1 VNQTQNQAQTQTL
14 FPFAT
19 DTDSVGAA
27 RRMAVPASPEH
38 YDELL
43 DAEGS
48 LRPVWRRFFG
58 QLGMSG
64 LGDLARREQMLLG
77 QVREHGVTY
86 NVYSDENGAARR
98 WSLDLLPFI
107 IDEPDW
113 KVIESA
119 VRQRTAVLSAI
130 MHDIYGA
137 QTLLREGLLPP
148 ALVLGS
154 PGYVRALHGVKPPGG
169 IFLHVVAFDLARGPD
184 GRWWVLGHRTQAP
197 SGLGYALENRL
208 TVARLFSENFAGLRV
223 QRLASSYRR
232 LLETLLRHAP
242 RDPGEGSGP
251 PRIVL
256 LTPGRY
262 NETYFEQAYL
272 AHYLGVP
279 LVEGGD
285 LTVRDD
291 RLYLK
296 TLYGLERVHAV
307 IRRLDDVFCDPL
319 ELRPDSALGVPGLI
333 HAIRCGSV
341 LIANALGTAF
351 LESPAIH
358 GFLPGI
364 ARRLLDE
371 ELLLPPRDSWWCGE
385 EAARARAFA
394 QLRTARVRST
404 YRGAGK
410 KPAITRGTGLL
421 VLAEVR
427 AEIER
432 NPDAFTIQSYLPYS
446 KAPCWSASAL
456 VSRSAV
462 LRVFA
467 IADGA
472 GDWHVMPGGL
482 TRIAD
487 RQDEVSMQRGGS
499 SADTWVVTGEEVD
512 PFTMLPDRLRPD
524 EVVFRRRIVSSRAAE
539 NLFWLGRYTERADNS
554 ARAAQ
559 RFLNILR
566 ATESLPEAVV
576 VAIGRTAVALGL
588 VAPPLAP
595 PVAPLAGLERAVL
608 DDLHD
613 DNACSVAF
621 DLRGLAGAAAQIR
634 DRLAFE
640 HWRQIEATV
649 ESYGSAVRPRGEAT
663 GPPESADAVAAAD
676 RAAASSAG
684 PGIPALRAED
694 ALAALSS
701 LLAGIGAI
709 TGAQTDGM
717 TRDDGWRLLTI
728 GRQIERLL
736 SMCDVLQAFFGN
748 RAVLHET
755 GFDQVLALF
764 NSTVTYRSRYQ
775 GQREIAA
782 LVDLLV
788 LEAANPRSLGCAVE
802 LIGRELALLSAATE
816 QALDWSEMERFA
828 RPRAQLLEEL
838 CGGDSPDEFASLLAL
853 TRSLSDAAKGLSDA
867 IGLRFFSHSE
877 TFRSQIL

>member
-1 VNQTQNQAQTQTL
+1 MTYRRAQPAVQVFWRTREPDQTQTQTQTL
-14 FPFAT
+14 FPFDS
-19 DTDSVGAA
+19 DTDSAGAA
-27 RRMAVPASPEH
+27 RRLAFAASPGH

-43 DAEGS
+43 DTDGG
-48 LRPVWRRFFG
+48 LRPVWRRFFA
-58 QLGMSG
+58 QLGMAG
-64 LGDLARREQMLLG
+64 LGDLGRREQMLLG

-113 KVIESA
+113 KIIEAA
-119 VRQRTAVLSAI
+119 VRQRAAVLSAI
-130 MHDIYGA
+130 MRDVYGP

-154 PGYVRALHGVKPPGG
+154 PGYLRSLHGVAPPGG

-184 GRWWVLGHRTQAP
+184 GRWWVLGHRSQAP

-208 TVARLFSENFAGLRV
+208 IVARLFSDNFAKLRI

-232 LLETLLRHAP
+232 LLETLVRHAP

-291 RLYLK
+291 RLFLK

-333 HAIRCGSV
+333 HAIRCGNV
-341 LIANALGTAF
+341 LIANALGAAF

-385 EAARARAFA
+385 AAARARAFA
-394 QLRTARVRST
+394 TLRTARVRST

-421 VLAEVR
+421 DLADVR

-446 KAPCWSASAL
+446 KAPCWSRQAL
-456 VSRSAV
+456 VPRSAV

-467 IADGA
+467 IADGQ

-487 RQDEVSMQRGGS
+487 QQDEVSMQRGGS

-512 PFTMLPDRLRPD
+512 PFTMLPDRLRAD
-524 EVVFRRRIVSSRAAE
+524 EVVSRRRIVSSRAAE
-539 NLFWLGRYTERADNS
+539 NLFGWAGTPS
-554 ARAAQ
+554 AR
-559 RFLNILR
+559 
-566 ATESLPEAVV
+566 T
-576 VAIGRTAVALGL
+576 TACA
-588 VAPPLAP
+588 
-595 PVAPLAGLERAVL
+595 
-608 DDLHD
+608 
-613 DNACSVAF
+613 
-621 DLRGLAGAAAQIR
+621 
-634 DRLAFE
+634 
-640 HWRQIEATV
+640 
-649 ESYGSAVRPRGEAT
+649 
-663 GPPESADAVAAAD
+663 
-676 RAAASSAG
+676 
-684 PGIPALRAED
+684 
-694 ALAALSS
+694 
-701 LLAGIGAI
+701 
-709 TGAQTDGM
+709 
-717 TRDDGWRLLTI
+717 
-728 GRQIERLL
+728 
-736 SMCDVLQAFFGN
+736 
-748 RAVLHET
+748 
-755 GFDQVLALF
+755 
-764 NSTVTYRSRYQ
+764 
-775 GQREIAA
+775 
-782 LVDLLV
+782 
-788 LEAANPRSLGCAVE
+788 PRSV
-802 LIGRELALLSAATE
+802 S
-816 QALDWSEMERFA
+816 
-828 RPRAQLLEEL
+828 
-838 CGGDSPDEFASLLAL
+838 
-853 TRSLSDAAKGLSDA
+853 
-867 IGLRFFSHSE
+867 
-877 TFRSQIL
+877 

>member
-1 VNQTQNQAQTQTL
+1 MSQTQTQTQTL
-14 FPFAT
+14 FPF
-19 DTDSVGAA
+19 DSSTDSEGAA
-27 RRMAVPASPEH
+27 RRLAVAASPGH

-43 DAEGS
+43 DAEGR
-48 LRPVWRRFFG
+48 LRPAWRHFFRE
-58 QLGMSG
+58 LGADG
-64 LGDLARREQMLLG
+64 LADLPRREQMLLR

-86 NVYSDENGAARR
+86 NVYGDENGAPRR

-107 IDEPDW
+107 VDEPDW
-113 KVIESA
+113 KIIESA
-119 VRQRTAVLSAI
+119 VRQRAAVLCAI
-130 MHDIYGA
+130 MADVYGA

-154 PGYVRALHGVKPPGG
+154 PGYLRPLHGVTPPGG

-184 GRWWVLGHRTQAP
+184 GRWWVLGHRAQAP

-208 TVARLFSENFAGLRV
+208 TVARLFSDNFAALRV
-223 QRLASSYRR
+223 QRLAASYRR
-232 LLETLLRHAP
+232 LLDTLLRHAP
-242 RDPGEGSGP
+242 RDRSEGAAP

-285 LTVRDD
+285 LMVRDD
-291 RLYLK
+291 RLFLK

-333 HAIRCGSV
+333 HAIRCGNV
-341 LIANALGTAF
+341 LIANALGAAF

-358 GFLPGI
+358 GFLPAI
-364 ARRLLDE
+364 ARRLLHE

-385 EAARARAFA
+385 AAARARAFA
-394 QLRTARVRST
+394 TLRTARVRAT
-404 YRGAGK
+404 YRRGGK
-410 KPAITRGTGLL
+410 EPAIARGTGLL
-421 VLAEVR
+421 DLEAIR
-427 AEIER
+427 AQIEGD
-432 NPDAFTIQSYLPYS
+432 PDAYTIQSYLPYS
-446 KAPCWSASAL
+446 KAPCWSRLAL
-456 VSRSAV
+456 VPRSAV

-467 IADGA
+467 IADGQ
-472 GDWHVMPGGL
+472 GGWHVMPGGL

-512 PFTMLPDRLRPD
+512 PFTMLHEGLRAE
-524 EVVFRRRIVSSRAAE
+524 EVVARRRIVTSRAAE
-539 NLFWLGRYTERADNS
+539 NLFWLGRYTERTDNS

-559 RFLNILR
+559 RFLGSLR
-566 ATESLPEAVV
+566 ALDTLPEAVLQ
-576 VAIGRTAVALGL
+576 AIGQCAVALGL
-588 VAPPLAP
+588 VPVGAEPAVQDLAQFERD
-595 PVAPLAGLERAVL
+595 LLSGLRDEA
-608 DDLHD
+608 
-613 DNACSVAF
+613 NCSVAF
-621 DLRGLAGAAAQIR
+621 DLRGLAGAAEQIR

-640 HWRQIEATV
+640 HWQQIETAV
-649 ESYGSAVRPRGEAT
+649 EAYRLAVSRRGDAALLDEA
-663 GPPESADAVAAAD
+663 GARRAESAALAAVFATKAAE
-676 RAAASSAG
+676 
-684 PGIPALRAED
+684 LRAED
-694 ALAALSS
+694 ALAALSV
-701 LLAGIGAI
+701 LVTGLGAI

-736 SMCDVLQAFFGN
+736 AMCAVLEAFFAG

-775 GQREIAA
+775 GQREITA

-788 LEAANPRSLGCAVE
+788 LETANPRSLGCAVD
-802 LIGRELALLSAATE
+802 LIGRELAQLSAGTRQQIAWNE
-816 QALDWSEMERFA
+816 ERRFA
-828 RPRAQLLEEL
+828 GPRERLLDALSNGASTEPFRALLE
-838 CGGDSPDEFASLLAL
+838 L
-853 TRSLSDAAKGLSDA
+853 TRNLAESGKRLSDE

-877 TFRSQIL
+877 TLRSQIL